1 MTAHTAYKHIVS
13 SPDVAGGKPRIEGR
27 RITVQHIAVWHEH
40 LGYSVDEIATQY
52 DLALA
57 EVYGALAYYFDHKDE
72 IDEAI
77 ARRDA
82 LVDSLQRQTPSR
94 LARKLCERPD

>member
-1 MTAHTAYKHIVS
+1 MITDTAYKHIVS
-13 SPDVAGGKPRIEGR
+13 SPDVAAGKPRIDGR
-27 RITVQHIAVWHEH
+27 RITVQNIAVWHEQ

-52 DLALA
+52 DLTLA

-77 ARRDA
+77 AKSDA
-82 LVDSLQRQTPSR
+82 FVDSLQRQTPSR
-94 LARKLCERPD
+94 LARKLYERPD